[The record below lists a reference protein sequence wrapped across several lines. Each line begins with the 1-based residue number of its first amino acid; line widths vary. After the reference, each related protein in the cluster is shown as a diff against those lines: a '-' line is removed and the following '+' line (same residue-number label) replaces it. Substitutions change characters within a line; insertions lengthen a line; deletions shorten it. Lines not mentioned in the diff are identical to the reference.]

1 MLIFGDPC
9 FKDACPFTTISPGL
23 EPLLVTPKSAKSA
36 SVTVSPTPAFSMS
49 RSTAAGASIAS
60 ATLTAST
67 AKSAKPASTAT
78 RAASASPAPVTK
90 MAPSQLSATPRA
102 SVNVTTVSREKSAI
116 DVSQSSTI

>member
-1 MLIFGDPC
+1 M
-9 FKDACPFTTISPGL
+9 
-23 EPLLVTPKSAKSA
+23 PKSAKSVNA
-36 SVTVSPTPAFSMS
+36 TVSPIPAFSTS
-49 RSTAAGASIAS
+49 RSTAAGASTAS

-78 RAASASPAPVTK
+78 RAASASPAPVTR

-116 DVSQSSTI
+116 DASQSSII